1 VHNTA
6 LIRQICGRINRETD
20 QQKIDEL
27 LLLLNSVILNDLED
41 ARVRME
47 YIRRKYA
54 IAFGEATAGDMI
66 DGEKHG

>member
-1 VHNTA
+1 MHNTA

-41 ARVRME
+41 ARVRIE

-54 IAFGEATAGDMI
+54 IAFGEATAGGMI
-66 DGEKHG
+66 DGKDHD